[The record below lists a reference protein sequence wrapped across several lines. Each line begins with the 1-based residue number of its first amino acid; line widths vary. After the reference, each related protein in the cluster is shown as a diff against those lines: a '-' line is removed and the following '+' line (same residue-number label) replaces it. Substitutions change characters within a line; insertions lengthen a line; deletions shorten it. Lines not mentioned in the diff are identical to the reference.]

1 MTEIRIRSQSL
12 TVRDHHPLIG
22 VRVEENGQE
31 ATRYFTDEAEADA
44 ALPDEATQAALA
56 AIGAWAD
63 LDWREAVRA
72 LDRIRHES
80 EPTPPIA
87 EL

>member
-1 MTEIRIRSQSL
+1 MTGVRFPPQSL
-12 TVRDHHPLIG
+12 TVSDRHPLIG
-22 VRVEENGQE
+22 VQVEEDGQDV
-31 ATRYFTDEAEADA
+31 TRYFTDESAADA
-44 ALPDEATQAALA
+44 AATDAETQAALA

-63 LDWREAVRA
+63 LDWREAVRD